1 MEWSISET
9 NRGKKSLLYDGFTY
23 RIDSLL
29 KSGDISWRCTLKT
42 CKARLRTES
51 KLLISANTEHNHD
64 TDARKV
70 ERQQIHV
77 SVKRKANNDIAER
90 PSKLIRSEL
99 QTGEEQHL
107 TDNDLRYVVTIAVPM
122 YTMQLFK
129 EFRTAFEYPINEN
142 FFHLCTEYTKI
153 RSAGENN
160 DMGIYII
167 Y

>member
-1 MEWSISET
+1 MTIWNIAEQILIFVNKILAMKSIHWFFIYSDCILIYFQLVFVVNMEWSISET

-42 CKARLRTES
+42 CKASLRTDGES

-70 ERQQIHV
+70 ERQQIRI
-77 SVKRKANNDIAER
+77 SVKRKANNDIAEW

-99 QTGEEQHL
+99 
-107 TDNDLRYVVTIAVPM
+107 
-122 YTMQLFK
+122 
-129 EFRTAFEYPINEN
+129 
-142 FFHLCTEYTKI
+142 
-153 RSAGENN
+153 
-160 DMGIYII
+160 
-167 Y
+167 